1 MNLRRLKY
9 FVKIVDVGSLTQ
21 AAEVLHIAQPAL
33 SQQLATL
40 EGELK
45 QQLLIRTKR
54 GVQPTEAGNILYAH
68 AQTILRQCEQAQSAV
83 NSAGQAMSGQVSLG
97 LASGSTAAQLALPL
111 LQTLRDQQ
119 PGILLSLHENS
130 GAALA
135 GQVANQTLDMA
146 MVYGAKMPAGLH
158 TVALMREDLYLVAT
172 RAVPHPGNSVEL
184 LDVARLNCSC
194 RARGCGAQP
203 TGGGDGAAQAGC
215 QRGGGDRILGRAERC
230 DRRRVGGDRIAGVGG
245 ARDDRPGQG
254 LDGAHQCADDV
265 GAAVAVHVGPTVAVR
280 PGAAGERPAAVD
292 RRWPQPGE
300 ARAGAGALRK
310 KRPAAAG
317 LSTVIGTAVR

>member
-1 MNLRRLKY
+1 MNFRRLKY
-9 FVKIVDVGSLTQ
+9 FVKIVDIGSLTQ

-119 PGILLSLHENS
+119 PGILLSLHENG

-158 TVALMREDLYLVAT
+158 AIALMREDLYLVAT
-172 RAVPHPGNSVEL
+172 RAVSHPGNSVEL
-184 LDVARLNCSC
+184 LDVARLNLFLP
-194 RARGCGAQP
+194 RE
-203 TGGGDGAAQAGC
+203 GD
-215 QRGGGDRILGRAERC
+215 
-230 DRRRVGGDRIAGVGG
+230 
-245 ARDDRPGQG
+245 
-254 LDGAHQCADDV
+254 
-265 GAAVAVHVGPTVAVR
+265 AVR
-280 PGAAGERPAAVD
+280 NQLE
-292 RRWPQPGE
+292 E
-300 ARAGAGALRK
+300 AMALRK
-310 KRPAAAG
+310 LAINVVGEIESSGALSAAIASGLGATVLPESVARAMIGPAKAWMARINAPTMSVPLSLCMSSQQALSAPALLVKDLLLSIAGGRSQEKRALA
-317 LSTVIGTAVR
+317 LVR

>member
-119 PGILLSLHENS
+119 PGILLSLYENS

-184 LDVARLNCSC
+184 LDVARLNLFLP
-194 RARGCGAQP
+194 RE
-203 TGGGDGAAQAGC
+203 GD
-215 QRGGGDRILGRAERC
+215 
-230 DRRRVGGDRIAGVGG
+230 
-245 ARDDRPGQG
+245 
-254 LDGAHQCADDV
+254 
-265 GAAVAVHVGPTVAVR
+265 AVR
-280 PGAAGERPAAVD
+280 NQLE
-292 RRWPQPGE
+292 E
-300 ARAGAGALRK
+300 AMALRK
-310 KRPAAAG
+310 LAVNVVGEIESSGALSAAIAGGLGATVLPESVARAMIGPAKAWMARINAPTMSVPLSLCMSGQQSLSAPALLVKDLLLSIAGGRSQEKRALA
-317 LSTVIGTAVR
+317 LVR

>member
-54 GVQPTEAGNILYAH
+54 GVQPTEAGNILYAY

-184 LDVARLNCSC
+184 LDVARLNLFLP
-194 RARGCGAQP
+194 RE
-203 TGGGDGAAQAGC
+203 GD
-215 QRGGGDRILGRAERC
+215 
-230 DRRRVGGDRIAGVGG
+230 
-245 ARDDRPGQG
+245 
-254 LDGAHQCADDV
+254 
-265 GAAVAVHVGPTVAVR
+265 AVR
-280 PGAAGERPAAVD
+280 NQLE
-292 RRWPQPGE
+292 E
-300 ARAGAGALRK
+300 AMALRK
-310 KRPAAAG
+310 LAVNVVGEIESSGALSAAIAGGLGATVLPESVARAMIGPAKAWMARINAPTMSVPLSLCMSGQQSLSAPALLVKDLLLSIAGGRSQEKRALA
-317 LSTVIGTAVR
+317 LVR

>member
-146 MVYGAKMPAGLH
+146 RVYGAKMPAGLH

-184 LDVARLNCSC
+184 LDVARLNLFLP
-194 RARGCGAQP
+194 RE
-203 TGGGDGAAQAGC
+203 GD
-215 QRGGGDRILGRAERC
+215 
-230 DRRRVGGDRIAGVGG
+230 
-245 ARDDRPGQG
+245 
-254 LDGAHQCADDV
+254 
-265 GAAVAVHVGPTVAVR
+265 AVR
-280 PGAAGERPAAVD
+280 NQLE
-292 RRWPQPGE
+292 E
-300 ARAGAGALRK
+300 AMALRK
-310 KRPAAAG
+310 LAVNVVGEIESSGALSAAIAGGLGATVLPESVARAMIGPAKAWMARINAPTMSVPLSLCMSGQQSLSAPALLVKDLLLSIAGGRSQEKRALA
-317 LSTVIGTAVR
+317 LVR

>member
-135 GQVANQTLDMA
+135 GQVANQMLDMA

-184 LDVARLNCSC
+184 LDVARLNLFLP
-194 RARGCGAQP
+194 RE
-203 TGGGDGAAQAGC
+203 GD
-215 QRGGGDRILGRAERC
+215 
-230 DRRRVGGDRIAGVGG
+230 
-245 ARDDRPGQG
+245 
-254 LDGAHQCADDV
+254 
-265 GAAVAVHVGPTVAVR
+265 AVR
-280 PGAAGERPAAVD
+280 NQLE
-292 RRWPQPGE
+292 E
-300 ARAGAGALRK
+300 AMALRK
-310 KRPAAAG
+310 LAVNVVGEIESSGALSAAIAGGLGATVLPESVARAMIGPAKAWMARINAPTMSVPLSLCMSGQQSLSAPALLVKDLLLSIAGGRSQEKRALA
-317 LSTVIGTAVR
+317 LVR

>member
-146 MVYGAKMPAGLH
+146 MVYGAKIPAGLH

-184 LDVARLNCSC
+184 LDVARLNLFLP
-194 RARGCGAQP
+194 RE
-203 TGGGDGAAQAGC
+203 GD
-215 QRGGGDRILGRAERC
+215 
-230 DRRRVGGDRIAGVGG
+230 
-245 ARDDRPGQG
+245 
-254 LDGAHQCADDV
+254 
-265 GAAVAVHVGPTVAVR
+265 AVR
-280 PGAAGERPAAVD
+280 NQLE
-292 RRWPQPGE
+292 E
-300 ARAGAGALRK
+300 AMALRK
-310 KRPAAAG
+310 LAVNVVGEIESSGALSAAIAGGLGATVLPESVARAMIGPAKAWMARINAPTMSVPLSLCMSGQQSLSAPALLVKDLLLSIAGGRSQEKRALA
-317 LSTVIGTAVR
+317 LVR

>member
-184 LDVARLNCSC
+184 LDVARLNLFLP
-194 RARGCGAQP
+194 RE
-203 TGGGDGAAQAGC
+203 GD
-215 QRGGGDRILGRAERC
+215 
-230 DRRRVGGDRIAGVGG
+230 
-245 ARDDRPGQG
+245 
-254 LDGAHQCADDV
+254 
-265 GAAVAVHVGPTVAVR
+265 AVR
-280 PGAAGERPAAVD
+280 NQLE
-292 RRWPQPGE
+292 E
-300 ARAGAGALRK
+300 AMALRK
-310 KRPAAAG
+310 LAVNVVGEIESSGALSAAIAGGLGATVLPESVARAMIGPAKAWMARINAPTMSVPLALCMSGQQALCAPALLVKDLLLSIAGGRSQEKRALA
-317 LSTVIGTAVR
+317 LVR

>member
-1 MNLRRLKY
+1 MNFRRLKY
-9 FVKIVDVGSLTQ
+9 FVKIVDIGSLTQ

-111 LQTLRDQQ
+111 LQSLRDQQ

-158 TVALMREDLYLVAT
+158 AIALMREDLYLVAT

-184 LDVARLNCSC
+184 LDVARLNLFLP
-194 RARGCGAQP
+194 RE
-203 TGGGDGAAQAGC
+203 GD
-215 QRGGGDRILGRAERC
+215 
-230 DRRRVGGDRIAGVGG
+230 
-245 ARDDRPGQG
+245 
-254 LDGAHQCADDV
+254 
-265 GAAVAVHVGPTVAVR
+265 AVR
-280 PGAAGERPAAVD
+280 NQLE
-292 RRWPQPGE
+292 E
-300 ARAGAGALRK
+300 AMALRK
-310 KRPAAAG
+310 LAINVVGEIESSGALSAAIAGGLGATVLPESVARAMIGPAKAWMARINAPTMSVPLALCMSGQQALSAPVLLVKDMLLSIAGGRSQEKRALA
-317 LSTVIGTAVR
+317 LVR

>member
-184 LDVARLNCSC
+184 LDVARLNLFLP
-194 RARGCGAQP
+194 RE
-203 TGGGDGAAQAGC
+203 GD
-215 QRGGGDRILGRAERC
+215 
-230 DRRRVGGDRIAGVGG
+230 
-245 ARDDRPGQG
+245 
-254 LDGAHQCADDV
+254 
-265 GAAVAVHVGPTVAVR
+265 AVR
-280 PGAAGERPAAVD
+280 NQLE
-292 RRWPQPGE
+292 E
-300 ARAGAGALRK
+300 AMALRK
-310 KRPAAAG
+310 LAVNVVGEIESSGALSAAIAGGLGATVLPESVARAMIGPAKAWMARINAPTMSVPLSLCMSGQQPLSAPALLVKDLLLSIAGGRSQEKRALA
-317 LSTVIGTAVR
+317 LVR

>member
-1 MNLRRLKY
+1 MNFRRLKY
-9 FVKIVDVGSLTQ
+9 FVKIVDIGSLTQ

-119 PGILLSLHENS
+119 PGILLSLHENG

-158 TVALMREDLYLVAT
+158 AIALMREDLYLVAT

-184 LDVARLNCSC
+184 LDVARLNLFLP
-194 RARGCGAQP
+194 RE
-203 TGGGDGAAQAGC
+203 GD
-215 QRGGGDRILGRAERC
+215 
-230 DRRRVGGDRIAGVGG
+230 
-245 ARDDRPGQG
+245 
-254 LDGAHQCADDV
+254 
-265 GAAVAVHVGPTVAVR
+265 AVR
-280 PGAAGERPAAVD
+280 NQLE
-292 RRWPQPGE
+292 E
-300 ARAGAGALRK
+300 AMALRK
-310 KRPAAAG
+310 LAINVVGEIESSGALSAAIASGLGATVLPESVARAMIGPAKAWMARINAPTMSVPLSLCMSSQQALSAPALLVKDLLLSIAG
-317 LSTVIGTAVR
+317 GRSQEKHALALVR

>member
-1 MNLRRLKY
+1 MNFRRLKY
-9 FVKIVDVGSLTQ
+9 FVKIVDIGSLTQ

-119 PGILLSLHENS
+119 PGILLSLHENG

-158 TVALMREDLYLVAT
+158 AIALMREDLYLVAT

-184 LDVARLNCSC
+184 LDVARLNLFLP
-194 RARGCGAQP
+194 RE
-203 TGGGDGAAQAGC
+203 GD
-215 QRGGGDRILGRAERC
+215 
-230 DRRRVGGDRIAGVGG
+230 
-245 ARDDRPGQG
+245 
-254 LDGAHQCADDV
+254 
-265 GAAVAVHVGPTVAVR
+265 AVR
-280 PGAAGERPAAVD
+280 NQLE
-292 RRWPQPGE
+292 E
-300 ARAGAGALRK
+300 AMALRK
-310 KRPAAAG
+310 LAANVVGEIESSGALSAAIASGLGATVLPESVARAMIGPAKAWMARINAPTMSVPLSLCMSSQQALSAPALLVKDLLLSIAGGRCQEKRALA
-317 LSTVIGTAVR
+317 LVR

>member
-1 MNLRRLKY
+1 MNFRRLKY
-9 FVKIVDVGSLTQ
+9 FVKIVDIGSLTQ

-119 PGILLSLHENS
+119 PGILLSLHEN
-130 GAALA
+130 GGTTLT

-158 TVALMREDLYLVAT
+158 AIALMREDLYLVAT

-184 LDVARLNCSC
+184 LDVARLNLFLP
-194 RARGCGAQP
+194 RE
-203 TGGGDGAAQAGC
+203 GD
-215 QRGGGDRILGRAERC
+215 
-230 DRRRVGGDRIAGVGG
+230 
-245 ARDDRPGQG
+245 
-254 LDGAHQCADDV
+254 
-265 GAAVAVHVGPTVAVR
+265 AVR
-280 PGAAGERPAAVD
+280 NQLE
-292 RRWPQPGE
+292 E
-300 ARAGAGALRK
+300 AMALRK
-310 KRPAAAG
+310 LAANVVGEIESSGALSAAIASGLGATVLPESVARAMIGPAKAWMARINAPTMSVPLCMSGQQALSAPALLVKDLLLSIAGGRSQEKRALA
-317 LSTVIGTAVR
+317 LVR

>member
-1 MNLRRLKY
+1 MNFRRLKY
-9 FVKIVDVGSLTQ
+9 FVKIVDIGSLTQ

-146 MVYGAKMPAGLH
+146 MIYGAKMPAGQH
-158 TVALMREDLYLVAT
+158 AIALMREDLYLVAT

-184 LDVARLNCSC
+184 LDVARLNLFLP
-194 RARGCGAQP
+194 RE
-203 TGGGDGAAQAGC
+203 GD
-215 QRGGGDRILGRAERC
+215 
-230 DRRRVGGDRIAGVGG
+230 
-245 ARDDRPGQG
+245 
-254 LDGAHQCADDV
+254 
-265 GAAVAVHVGPTVAVR
+265 AVR
-280 PGAAGERPAAVD
+280 NQLE
-292 RRWPQPGE
+292 E
-300 ARAGAGALRK
+300 AMALRK
-310 KRPAAAG
+310 LAINVVGEIESSGALSAAIASGLGATVLPESVARAMIGPAKAWMARINAPTMSVPLSLCMSG
-317 LSTVIGTAVR
+317 QQALSAPALLVKDLLLSTAGGRSQEKRALALVR

>member
-54 GVQPTEAGNILYAH
+54 GVQPTEASNILYAH

-184 LDVARLNCSC
+184 LDVARLNLFLP
-194 RARGCGAQP
+194 RE
-203 TGGGDGAAQAGC
+203 GD
-215 QRGGGDRILGRAERC
+215 
-230 DRRRVGGDRIAGVGG
+230 
-245 ARDDRPGQG
+245 
-254 LDGAHQCADDV
+254 
-265 GAAVAVHVGPTVAVR
+265 AVR
-280 PGAAGERPAAVD
+280 NQLE
-292 RRWPQPGE
+292 E
-300 ARAGAGALRK
+300 AMALRK
-310 KRPAAAG
+310 LAVNVVGEIESSGALSAAIAGGLGATVLPESVARAMIGPAKAWMARINAPTMSVPLSLCMSGQQSLSAPALLVKDLLLSIAGGRSQEKRALA
-317 LSTVIGTAVR
+317 LVR

>member
-172 RAVPHPGNSVEL
+172 RAVPHPGNGVEL
-184 LDVARLNCSC
+184 LDVARLNLFLP
-194 RARGCGAQP
+194 RE
-203 TGGGDGAAQAGC
+203 GD
-215 QRGGGDRILGRAERC
+215 
-230 DRRRVGGDRIAGVGG
+230 
-245 ARDDRPGQG
+245 
-254 LDGAHQCADDV
+254 
-265 GAAVAVHVGPTVAVR
+265 AVR
-280 PGAAGERPAAVD
+280 NQLE
-292 RRWPQPGE
+292 E
-300 ARAGAGALRK
+300 AMALRK
-310 KRPAAAG
+310 LAVNVVGEIESSGALSAAIAGGLGATVLPESVARAMIGPAKAWMARINAPTMSVPLSLCMSGQQSLSAPALLVKDLLLSIAGGRSQEKRALA
-317 LSTVIGTAVR
+317 LVR

>member
-184 LDVARLNCSC
+184 LDVARLNLFLP
-194 RARGCGAQP
+194 RE
-203 TGGGDGAAQAGC
+203 GD
-215 QRGGGDRILGRAERC
+215 
-230 DRRRVGGDRIAGVGG
+230 
-245 ARDDRPGQG
+245 
-254 LDGAHQCADDV
+254 
-265 GAAVAVHVGPTVAVR
+265 AVR
-280 PGAAGERPAAVD
+280 NQLE
-292 RRWPQPGE
+292 E
-300 ARAGAGALRK
+300 AMALRK
-310 KRPAAAG
+310 LAVNVVGDIESSGALSAAIAGGLGATVLPESVARAMIGPAKAWMARINAPTMSVPLSLCMSGQQSLSAPALLVKDLLLSIAGGRSQEKRALA
-317 LSTVIGTAVR
+317 LVR

>member
-184 LDVARLNCSC
+184 LDVARLNLFLP
-194 RARGCGAQP
+194 RE
-203 TGGGDGAAQAGC
+203 GD
-215 QRGGGDRILGRAERC
+215 
-230 DRRRVGGDRIAGVGG
+230 
-245 ARDDRPGQG
+245 
-254 LDGAHQCADDV
+254 
-265 GAAVAVHVGPTVAVR
+265 AVR
-280 PGAAGERPAAVD
+280 NQLE
-292 RRWPQPGE
+292 E
-300 ARAGAGALRK
+300 AMALRK
-310 KRPAAAG
+310 LAVNVVGEIESSGALSAAIAGGLGATVLPESVARAMIGPAKAWMARINAPTMSVPLSLCMSGQQSLSAPALLVIDLLLSIAGGRSQEKRALA
-317 LSTVIGTAVR
+317 LVR

>member
-130 GAALA
+130 GTALA

-184 LDVARLNCSC
+184 LDVARLNLFLP
-194 RARGCGAQP
+194 RE
-203 TGGGDGAAQAGC
+203 GD
-215 QRGGGDRILGRAERC
+215 
-230 DRRRVGGDRIAGVGG
+230 
-245 ARDDRPGQG
+245 
-254 LDGAHQCADDV
+254 
-265 GAAVAVHVGPTVAVR
+265 AVR
-280 PGAAGERPAAVD
+280 NQLE
-292 RRWPQPGE
+292 E
-300 ARAGAGALRK
+300 AMALRK
-310 KRPAAAG
+310 LAVNVVGEIESSGALSAAIAGGLGATVLPESVARAMIGPAKAWMARINAPTMSVPLSLCMSGQQSLSAPALLVKDLLLSIAGGRSQEKRALA
-317 LSTVIGTAVR
+317 LVR

>member
-119 PGILLSLHENS
+119 PGILLSLHENG

-184 LDVARLNCSC
+184 LDVARLNLFLP
-194 RARGCGAQP
+194 RE
-203 TGGGDGAAQAGC
+203 GD
-215 QRGGGDRILGRAERC
+215 
-230 DRRRVGGDRIAGVGG
+230 
-245 ARDDRPGQG
+245 
-254 LDGAHQCADDV
+254 
-265 GAAVAVHVGPTVAVR
+265 AVR
-280 PGAAGERPAAVD
+280 NQLE
-292 RRWPQPGE
+292 E
-300 ARAGAGALRK
+300 AMALRK
-310 KRPAAAG
+310 LAANVVGEIESSGALSAAIASGLGATVLPESVARAMIGPAKAWMARINAPTMSVPLSLCMSGQQSLSAPALLVKDLLLSIAGGRSQEKRALA
-317 LSTVIGTAVR
+317 LVR

>member
-158 TVALMREDLYLVAT
+158 TVALMREDIYLVAT

-184 LDVARLNCSC
+184 LDVARLNLFLP
-194 RARGCGAQP
+194 RE
-203 TGGGDGAAQAGC
+203 GD
-215 QRGGGDRILGRAERC
+215 
-230 DRRRVGGDRIAGVGG
+230 
-245 ARDDRPGQG
+245 
-254 LDGAHQCADDV
+254 
-265 GAAVAVHVGPTVAVR
+265 AVR
-280 PGAAGERPAAVD
+280 NQLE
-292 RRWPQPGE
+292 E
-300 ARAGAGALRK
+300 AMALRK
-310 KRPAAAG
+310 LAVNVVGEIESSGALSAAIAGGLGATVLPESVARAMIGPAKAWMARINAPTMSVPLSLCMSGQQSLSAPALLVKDLLLSIAGGRSQEKRALA
-317 LSTVIGTAVR
+317 LVR

>member
-1 MNLRRLKY
+1 M
-9 FVKIVDVGSLTQ
+9 
-21 AAEVLHIAQPAL
+21 
-33 SQQLATL
+33 
-40 EGELK
+40 
-45 QQLLIRTKR
+45 
-54 GVQPTEAGNILYAH
+54 QPTEAGNILYAH

-184 LDVARLNCSC
+184 LDVARLNLFLP
-194 RARGCGAQP
+194 RE
-203 TGGGDGAAQAGC
+203 GD
-215 QRGGGDRILGRAERC
+215 
-230 DRRRVGGDRIAGVGG
+230 
-245 ARDDRPGQG
+245 
-254 LDGAHQCADDV
+254 
-265 GAAVAVHVGPTVAVR
+265 AVR
-280 PGAAGERPAAVD
+280 NQLE
-292 RRWPQPGE
+292 E
-300 ARAGAGALRK
+300 AMALRK
-310 KRPAAAG
+310 LAVNVVGEIESSGALSAAIAGGLGATVLPESVARAMIGPAKAWMARINAPTMSVPLSLCMSGQQSLSAPALLVKDLLLSIAGGRSQEKRALA
-317 LSTVIGTAVR
+317 LVR

>member
-1 MNLRRLKY
+1 MNFRRLKY
-9 FVKIVDVGSLTQ
+9 FVKIVDIGSLTQ

-119 PGILLSLHENS
+119 PGILLSLHENG

-158 TVALMREDLYLVAT
+158 AIALMREDLYLVAT

-184 LDVARLNCSC
+184 LDVTRLNLFLP
-194 RARGCGAQP
+194 RE
-203 TGGGDGAAQAGC
+203 GD
-215 QRGGGDRILGRAERC
+215 
-230 DRRRVGGDRIAGVGG
+230 
-245 ARDDRPGQG
+245 
-254 LDGAHQCADDV
+254 
-265 GAAVAVHVGPTVAVR
+265 AVR
-280 PGAAGERPAAVD
+280 NQLE
-292 RRWPQPGE
+292 E
-300 ARAGAGALRK
+300 AMALRK
-310 KRPAAAG
+310 LAINVVGEIESSGALSAAIASGLGATVLPESVARAMIGPAKAWMARINAPTMSVPLSLCMSSQQALSAPALLVKDLLLSIAGGRSQEKRALA
-317 LSTVIGTAVR
+317 LVR

>member
-1 MNLRRLKY
+1 MNFRRLKY
-9 FVKIVDVGSLTQ
+9 FVKIVDIGSLTQ

-119 PGILLSLHENS
+119 PGILLSLHENG

-158 TVALMREDLYLVAT
+158 AIALMREDLYLVAT

-184 LDVARLNCSC
+184 LDVARLNLFLPREGDAVRNQLEEAMVLRKLAINVVGEIESSGALSAAIASGLGATVLPESVA
-194 RARGCGAQP
+194 RAMIGPAKAWMARINAP
-203 TGGGDGAAQAGC
+203 TMSVPLSLCMSSQQALSAPALLVK
-215 QRGGGDRILGRAERC
+215 DLLLS
-230 DRRRVGGDRIAGVGG
+230 IAGGRSQEKR
-245 ARDDRPGQG
+245 A
-254 LDGAHQCADDV
+254 LAL
-265 GAAVAVHVGPTVAVR
+265 VR
-280 PGAAGERPAAVD
+280 
-292 RRWPQPGE
+292 
-300 ARAGAGALRK
+300 
-310 KRPAAAG
+310 
-317 LSTVIGTAVR
+317 

>member
-1 MNLRRLKY
+1 MNFRRLKY
-9 FVKIVDVGSLTQ
+9 FVKIVDIGSLTQ

-40 EGELK
+40 EGELR

-119 PGILLSLHENS
+119 PGILLSLHENG

-158 TVALMREDLYLVAT
+158 AIALMREDLYLVAT

-184 LDVARLNCSC
+184 LDVARLNLFLP
-194 RARGCGAQP
+194 RE
-203 TGGGDGAAQAGC
+203 GD
-215 QRGGGDRILGRAERC
+215 
-230 DRRRVGGDRIAGVGG
+230 
-245 ARDDRPGQG
+245 
-254 LDGAHQCADDV
+254 
-265 GAAVAVHVGPTVAVR
+265 AVR
-280 PGAAGERPAAVD
+280 NQLE
-292 RRWPQPGE
+292 E
-300 ARAGAGALRK
+300 AMALRK
-310 KRPAAAG
+310 LAINVVGEIESSGALSAAIASGLGATVLPESVARAMIGPAKAWMARINAPTMSVPLSLCMSSQQALSAPALLVKDLLLSIAGGRSQEKRALA
-317 LSTVIGTAVR
+317 LVR

>member
-184 LDVARLNCSC
+184 LDVARLNLFLP
-194 RARGCGAQP
+194 RD
-203 TGGGDGAAQAGC
+203 GD
-215 QRGGGDRILGRAERC
+215 
-230 DRRRVGGDRIAGVGG
+230 
-245 ARDDRPGQG
+245 
-254 LDGAHQCADDV
+254 
-265 GAAVAVHVGPTVAVR
+265 AVR
-280 PGAAGERPAAVD
+280 NQLE
-292 RRWPQPGE
+292 E
-300 ARAGAGALRK
+300 AMALRK
-310 KRPAAAG
+310 LAINVVGEIESSGALSAAIAGGLGATVLPESVARAMIGPAKAWMARINAPTMSVPLSLCMSGQQSLSAPALLVKDLLLSIAGGRSQEKRALA
-317 LSTVIGTAVR
+317 LVR

>member
-83 NSAGQAMSGQVSLG
+83 NSAGQAMSGHVSLG

-184 LDVARLNCSC
+184 LDVARLNLFLP
-194 RARGCGAQP
+194 RE
-203 TGGGDGAAQAGC
+203 GD
-215 QRGGGDRILGRAERC
+215 
-230 DRRRVGGDRIAGVGG
+230 
-245 ARDDRPGQG
+245 
-254 LDGAHQCADDV
+254 
-265 GAAVAVHVGPTVAVR
+265 AVR
-280 PGAAGERPAAVD
+280 NQLE
-292 RRWPQPGE
+292 E
-300 ARAGAGALRK
+300 AMALRK
-310 KRPAAAG
+310 LAINVVGEIESSGALSAAIAGGLGATVLPESVARAMIGPAKAWMARINAPTMSVPLSLCMSGQQSLSAPALLVKDLLLSIAGGRSQEKRALA
-317 LSTVIGTAVR
+317 LVR

>member
-1 MNLRRLKY
+1 MNFRRLKY
-9 FVKIVDVGSLTQ
+9 FVKIVDIGSLTQ

-119 PGILLSLHENS
+119 PGILLSLHENG

-158 TVALMREDLYLVAT
+158 AIALMREDLYLVAT

-184 LDVARLNCSC
+184 LDVARLNLFLP
-194 RARGCGAQP
+194 RE
-203 TGGGDGAAQAGC
+203 GD
-215 QRGGGDRILGRAERC
+215 
-230 DRRRVGGDRIAGVGG
+230 
-245 ARDDRPGQG
+245 
-254 LDGAHQCADDV
+254 
-265 GAAVAVHVGPTVAVR
+265 AVR
-280 PGAAGERPAAVD
+280 NQLE
-292 RRWPQPGE
+292 E
-300 ARAGAGALRK
+300 AMALRK
-310 KRPAAAG
+310 LAANVVGEIESSGALSAAIASGLGATVLPESVARAMIGPAKAWMARINAPTMSVPLSLCMSGQQSLSAPALLVKDLLLSIAGGRSQEKRALA
-317 LSTVIGTAVR
+317 LVR

>member
-146 MVYGAKMPAGLH
+146 MVYGAKMPVGLH

-184 LDVARLNCSC
+184 LDVARLNLFLP
-194 RARGCGAQP
+194 RE
-203 TGGGDGAAQAGC
+203 GD
-215 QRGGGDRILGRAERC
+215 
-230 DRRRVGGDRIAGVGG
+230 
-245 ARDDRPGQG
+245 
-254 LDGAHQCADDV
+254 
-265 GAAVAVHVGPTVAVR
+265 AVR
-280 PGAAGERPAAVD
+280 NQLE
-292 RRWPQPGE
+292 E
-300 ARAGAGALRK
+300 AMALRK
-310 KRPAAAG
+310 LAVNVVGEIESSGALSAAIAGGLGATVLPESVARAMIGPAKAWMARINAPTMSVPLSLCMSGQQSLSAPALLVKDLLLSIAGGRSQEKRALA
-317 LSTVIGTAVR
+317 LVR

>member
-158 TVALMREDLYLVAT
+158 TLALMREDLYLVAT

-184 LDVARLNCSC
+184 LDVARLNLFLP
-194 RARGCGAQP
+194 RE
-203 TGGGDGAAQAGC
+203 GD
-215 QRGGGDRILGRAERC
+215 
-230 DRRRVGGDRIAGVGG
+230 
-245 ARDDRPGQG
+245 
-254 LDGAHQCADDV
+254 
-265 GAAVAVHVGPTVAVR
+265 AVR
-280 PGAAGERPAAVD
+280 NQLE
-292 RRWPQPGE
+292 E
-300 ARAGAGALRK
+300 AMALRK
-310 KRPAAAG
+310 LAVNVVGEIESSGALSAAIAGGLGATVLPESVARAMIGPAKAWMARINAPTMSVPLSLCMSGQQSLSAPALLVKDLLLSIAGGRSQEKRALA
-317 LSTVIGTAVR
+317 LVR

>member
-184 LDVARLNCSC
+184 LDVARLNLFLP
-194 RARGCGAQP
+194 RE
-203 TGGGDGAAQAGC
+203 GD
-215 QRGGGDRILGRAERC
+215 
-230 DRRRVGGDRIAGVGG
+230 
-245 ARDDRPGQG
+245 
-254 LDGAHQCADDV
+254 
-265 GAAVAVHVGPTVAVR
+265 AVR
-280 PGAAGERPAAVD
+280 NQLE
-292 RRWPQPGE
+292 E
-300 ARAGAGALRK
+300 AMALRK
-310 KRPAAAG
+310 LAVNVVGEIESSGALSAAIAGGLGATVLPESVARAMIGPAKAWMARINAPTMSVPLSLCMSSQQALSAPALLVKDLLLSIAGGRSQEKRALA
-317 LSTVIGTAVR
+317 LVR

>member
-119 PGILLSLHENS
+119 PGILLSLHEHS

-184 LDVARLNCSC
+184 LDVARLNLFLP
-194 RARGCGAQP
+194 RE
-203 TGGGDGAAQAGC
+203 GD
-215 QRGGGDRILGRAERC
+215 
-230 DRRRVGGDRIAGVGG
+230 
-245 ARDDRPGQG
+245 
-254 LDGAHQCADDV
+254 
-265 GAAVAVHVGPTVAVR
+265 AVR
-280 PGAAGERPAAVD
+280 NQLE
-292 RRWPQPGE
+292 E
-300 ARAGAGALRK
+300 AMALRK
-310 KRPAAAG
+310 LAVNVVGEIESSGALSAAIAGGLGATVLPESVARAMIGPAKAWMARINAPTMSVPLSLCMSGQQSLSAPALLVKDLLLSIAGGRSQEKRALA
-317 LSTVIGTAVR
+317 LVR

>member
-1 MNLRRLKY
+1 MNFRRLKY
-9 FVKIVDVGSLTQ
+9 FVKIVDIGSLTQ

-111 LQTLRDQQ
+111 LQSLRDQQ
-119 PGILLSLHENS
+119 PGILLSLHENG

-158 TVALMREDLYLVAT
+158 AIALMREDLYLVAT

-184 LDVARLNCSC
+184 LDVARLNLFLP
-194 RARGCGAQP
+194 RE
-203 TGGGDGAAQAGC
+203 GD
-215 QRGGGDRILGRAERC
+215 
-230 DRRRVGGDRIAGVGG
+230 
-245 ARDDRPGQG
+245 
-254 LDGAHQCADDV
+254 
-265 GAAVAVHVGPTVAVR
+265 AVR
-280 PGAAGERPAAVD
+280 NQLE
-292 RRWPQPGE
+292 E
-300 ARAGAGALRK
+300 AMALRK
-310 KRPAAAG
+310 LAVNVVGEIESSGALSAAIAGGLGATVLPESVARAMIGPAKAWMARINAPTMSVPLSLYMSGQQALSAPALLVKDLLLSIAGGRSQEKRALA
-317 LSTVIGTAVR
+317 LVR

>member
-1 MNLRRLKY
+1 MNFRRLKY

-184 LDVARLNCSC
+184 LDVARLNLFLP
-194 RARGCGAQP
+194 RE
-203 TGGGDGAAQAGC
+203 GD
-215 QRGGGDRILGRAERC
+215 
-230 DRRRVGGDRIAGVGG
+230 
-245 ARDDRPGQG
+245 
-254 LDGAHQCADDV
+254 
-265 GAAVAVHVGPTVAVR
+265 AVR
-280 PGAAGERPAAVD
+280 NQLE
-292 RRWPQPGE
+292 E
-300 ARAGAGALRK
+300 AMALRK
-310 KRPAAAG
+310 LAVNVVGEIESSGALSAAIAGGLGATVLPESVARAMIGPAKAWMARINAPTMSVPLSLCMSGQQSLSAPALLVKDLLLSIAGGRSQEKRALA
-317 LSTVIGTAVR
+317 LVR

>member
-158 TVALMREDLYLVAT
+158 TVALMREDLYLLAT

-184 LDVARLNCSC
+184 LDVARLNLFLP
-194 RARGCGAQP
+194 RE
-203 TGGGDGAAQAGC
+203 GD
-215 QRGGGDRILGRAERC
+215 
-230 DRRRVGGDRIAGVGG
+230 
-245 ARDDRPGQG
+245 
-254 LDGAHQCADDV
+254 
-265 GAAVAVHVGPTVAVR
+265 AVR
-280 PGAAGERPAAVD
+280 NQLE
-292 RRWPQPGE
+292 E
-300 ARAGAGALRK
+300 AMALRK
-310 KRPAAAG
+310 LAVNVVGEIESSGALSAAIAGGLGATVLPESVARAMIGPAKAWMARINAPTMSVPLSLCMSGQQSLSAPALLVKDLLLSIAGGRSQEKRALA
-317 LSTVIGTAVR
+317 LVR

>member
-1 MNLRRLKY
+1 MNFRRLKY
-9 FVKIVDVGSLTQ
+9 FVKIVDIGSLTQ

-119 PGILLSLHENS
+119 PGILLSLYENG

-158 TVALMREDLYLVAT
+158 AIALMREDLYLVAT

-184 LDVARLNCSC
+184 LDVARLNLFLP
-194 RARGCGAQP
+194 RE
-203 TGGGDGAAQAGC
+203 GD
-215 QRGGGDRILGRAERC
+215 
-230 DRRRVGGDRIAGVGG
+230 
-245 ARDDRPGQG
+245 
-254 LDGAHQCADDV
+254 
-265 GAAVAVHVGPTVAVR
+265 AVR
-280 PGAAGERPAAVD
+280 NQLE
-292 RRWPQPGE
+292 E
-300 ARAGAGALRK
+300 AMALRK
-310 KRPAAAG
+310 LAANVVGEIESSGALSAAIASGLGATVLPESVARAMIGPAKAWMARINAPTMSVPLSLCMSSQQG
-317 LSTVIGTAVR
+317 LSAPALLVKDLLLSIAGGRSQEKRALALVR